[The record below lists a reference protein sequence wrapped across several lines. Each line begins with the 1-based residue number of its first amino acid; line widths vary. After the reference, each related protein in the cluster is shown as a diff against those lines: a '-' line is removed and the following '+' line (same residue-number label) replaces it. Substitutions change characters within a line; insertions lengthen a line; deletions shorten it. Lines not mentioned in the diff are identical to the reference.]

1 MKDILLILIWA
12 SFLKVFISYSPKNVI
27 TVSPPRNNISPP
39 SIVITLNKPNVKD
52 NYDINEKKKNLKEQN
67 KIEDIINKVQHLI
80 YNIDDYKSEMSDQH
94 TTESLGLNTNIE
106 LFNTNDENVLNL
118 LLNSKD
124 DTLKNEKKKKK
135 TAPIIITYPQP
146 LSDDELIYYEK
157 YKHLMENKKKT
168 RNLLLKVAYLEKLSQ
183 IKSTNKKESIKE
195 LEDTIN
201 IIEKSISRLHIIDEM
216 LEELSYELTPN
227 EDKNTKKLKSEREYL
242 TEKINVL
249 NKKVGKLKL
258 MNY

>member
-1 MKDILLILIWA
+1 MKDILLLVILA
-12 SFLKVFISYSPKNVI
+12 SFLKTFICYSPKNVI

-39 SIVITLNKPNVKD
+39 SIVITLNKPNIKD
-52 NYDINEKKKNLKEQN
+52 NYDINEKKKNLEEQN
-67 KIEDIINKVQHLI
+67 KIEDIISTVQHLI
-80 YNIDDYKSEMSDQH
+80 YNIDDYKSEMSDQY
-94 TTESLGLNTNIE
+94 TKESLGLNTNIE
-106 LFNTNDENVLNL
+106 ILNANDENVLNL

-124 DTLKNEKKKKK
+124 DTLINEKKKKK

-146 LSDDELIYYEK
+146 LSEDEIIYYEK

-168 RNLLLKVAYLEKLSQ
+168 RNLLLKVAHLEKLSQ
-183 IKSTNKKESIKE
+183 SIKE

-201 IIEKSISRLHIIDEM
+201 IIEKSISKLHIIEEM
-216 LEELSYELTPN
+216 LEELSYEPTQN
-227 EDKNTKKLKSEREYL
+227 EDNNTKKLKTEREYL

-249 NKKVGKLKL
+249 NKKVEKLKL

>member
-1 MKDILLILIWA
+1 MKDILLLLIWT
-12 SFLKVFISYSPKNVI
+12 SFLKVFISHSPKNVL
-27 TVSPPRNNISPP
+27 TVSPSRNNTSPP

-67 KIEDIINKVQHLI
+67 KIEDIISKVQHLI
-80 YNIDDYKSEMSDQH
+80 YSIDDYKSEMSDQY
-94 TTESLGLNTNIE
+94 TTESLGLHTNIE
-106 LFNTNDENVLNL
+106 ISNANDENVLNL

-124 DTLKNEKKKKK
+124 DSLKNEKEKQK

-146 LSDDELIYYEK
+146 LSEEEIMYYEK
-157 YKHLMENKKKT
+157 YKPLMENKKKT

-183 IKSTNKKESIKE
+183 IKSTNKKENTKE

-216 LEELSYELTPN
+216 LEELSYELTQN

-249 NKKVGKLKL
+249 NKKVEKLKL
-258 MNY
+258 INY

>member
-1 MKDILLILIWA
+1 MKDILLLLIWA
-12 SFLKVFISYSPKNVI
+12 SFLKTFICYSPKNVI
-27 TVSPPRNNISPP
+27 TVSPRRNNISPP
-39 SIVITLNKPNVKD
+39 SIVITLNKPNIKD
-52 NYDINEKKKNLKEQN
+52 NYDINEKKKNLEEQN
-67 KIEDIINKVQHLI
+67 KIEDIISTVQHLI
-80 YNIDDYKSEMSDQH
+80 YNIDDYKSEMSDQY
-94 TTESLGLNTNIE
+94 TKESLGLNTNIE
-106 LFNTNDENVLNL
+106 ILNANDENVLNL

-124 DTLKNEKKKKK
+124 DTLINEKKKKK

-146 LSDDELIYYEK
+146 LSEDEIIYYEK

-168 RNLLLKVAYLEKLSQ
+168 RNLLLKVAHLEKLSL

-201 IIEKSISRLHIIDEM
+201 IIEKSISRLHIIEEM
-216 LEELSYELTPN
+216 LEELSYEPTQN
-227 EDKNTKKLKSEREYL
+227 EDKNTKKLKTKREYL

-249 NKKVGKLKL
+249 NKKVEKLKL